1 MPDHLE
7 GSTPVAVE
15 SLGLVETRGW
25 VGAVEAADAMC
36 KAAAVRLVRYEVV
49 RDGWITVI
57 VRGPLADVEAAV
69 AAGGAAAAR
78 VGECLIRHVI
88 ARPDE
93 QLEKPLAGAA
103 GSGGAPSP

>member
-1 MPDHLE
+1 
-7 GSTPVAVE
+7 
-15 SLGLVETRGW
+15 
-25 VGAVEAADAMC
+25 
-36 KAAAVRLVRYEVV
+36 
-49 RDGWITVI
+49 